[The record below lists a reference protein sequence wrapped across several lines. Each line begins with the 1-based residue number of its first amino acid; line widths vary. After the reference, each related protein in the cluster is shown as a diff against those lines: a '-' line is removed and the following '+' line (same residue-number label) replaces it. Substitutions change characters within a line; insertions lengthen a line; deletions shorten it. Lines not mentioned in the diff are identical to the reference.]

1 MCAHQNSIQYQ
12 LFTYGRSKTGKG
24 HHSVS
29 DKCPKIQVTVKQSSL
44 HPRLMSRCARPPK
57 TTRRRGKALMSRLR
71 GESQLRHAPAAPRS
85 RERSAF
91 PSGLF
96 APRRQRGT
104 ASAINSTH
112 ARPLSRSRSLSVGRG
127 PRHGGA
133 RSVGRNVCCDGLAGG
148 IGTDPMVRTDLDS
161 CDPNCSLRNS

>member
-29 DKCPKIQVTVKQSSL
+29 DRCPKIQVTVKQSSL
-44 HPRLMSRCARPPK
+44 RPRFNERLRATSKNYTASRKGTHVPSPGGK
-57 TTRRRGKALMSRLR
+57 PTTTRTGS
-71 GESQLRHAPAAPRS
+71 APS

-91 PSGLF
+91 PSRL
-96 APRRQRGT
+96 GT

-112 ARPLSRSRSLSVGRG
+112 ARPLSRFRSLSVGRG
-127 PRHGGA
+127 PRHGGS